1 MGFAINKHPRSI
13 YRRERP
19 AWAIG
24 NVMRSVDN
32 FGHDIPTFNLRGE
45 SRINTV
51 CGGVV
56 TTMIC
61 ILVIIYSSIKGVDFF
76 NRRNP

>member
-1 MGFAINKHPRSI
+1 MYG
-13 YRRERP
+13 REKP

-24 NVMRSVDN
+24 NVMRHLDS
-32 FGHDIPTFNLRGE
+32 FGKDIPTFNLRGK

-56 TTMIC
+56 TVMIL
-61 ILVIIYSSIKGVDFF
+61 ILVFIYSSIKAVDFF
-76 NRRNP
+76 ERRNPAIT